1 MNATKVSVI
10 IPLYNAEKYIGRCL
24 HSVLEQSYKHIEIIL
39 VDDASTDHSLS
50 VAEAFQQEHP
60 SIKIIKHKTNIG
72 SMASR
77 RDGYQAATGDS
88 MMFVDAD
95 DTLPPDAVECLVA
108 KQQETNADIVAGNVE
123 KIYVDG
129 HKERLV
135 ENLPPHA
142 TGVDML
148 EALLDEKVR
157 RCLWGRLY
165 RTILF
170 HEHPL
175 INLDNMTIYEDACL
189 LHQVV
194 VNAHVIVT
202 VGDTVYQYNE
212 NMSSVMHRVY
222 GIQQIESI
230 IMANKIIADVCQPYP
245 QLHAKMQ
252 HRIAHTVLALYSEK
266 IAIGQLRALLRKHG
280 MQKYG
285 EMGAICKYLN
295 LSDYWY
301 AFKRFFYVRT
311 KLSK

>member
-1 MNATKVSVI
+1 MKISVV
-10 IPLYNAEKYIGRCL
+10 IPLYNAEPYIGRCL
-24 HSVLEQSYKHIEIIL
+24 DSVLRQSYKNIEIVI
-39 VDDASTDHSLS
+39 VDDASTDASLS
-50 VAEAFQQEHP
+50 VVQRYQTQYP
-60 SIKIIKHKTNIG
+60 SVTIISHKQNKG
-72 SMASR
+72 AMMSR
-77 RDGYQAATGDS
+77 KDGYTAATGECL
-88 MMFVDAD
+88 MFVDAD
-95 DTLPPDAVECLVA
+95 DTLPLDAVACLVA

-135 ENLPPHA
+135 ENLPTHA

-165 RTILF
+165 RTSLF

-202 VGDTVYQYNE
+202 VDDIVYQYNE
-212 NMSSVMHRVY
+212 NMSSVTHRVY
-222 GIQQIESI
+222 GTRQIESI

-266 IAIGQLRALLRKHG
+266 IAVGQLRALLRKHG

-285 EMGAICKYLN
+285 EMGTICKYLN
-295 LSDYWY
+295 LGDYWY

>member
-1 MNATKVSVI
+1 MKISVV
-10 IPLYNAEKYIGRCL
+10 IPLYNAEPYIGRCL
-24 HSVLEQSYKHIEIIL
+24 DSVLRQSYKNIEIVI
-39 VDDASTDHSLS
+39 VDDASTDASLS
-50 VAEAFQQEHP
+50 VVQRYQTQNP
-60 SIKIIKHKTNIG
+60 SVTIISHKQNKG
-72 SMASR
+72 AMMSR
-77 RDGYQAATGDS
+77 KDGYTAATGECL
-88 MMFVDAD
+88 MFVDAD
-95 DTLPPDAVECLVA
+95 DTLPLDAVACLVA

-165 RTILF
+165 RTSLF

-202 VGDTVYQYNE
+202 VDDTVYQYNE
-212 NMSSVMHRVY
+212 NMSSVTHRVY

>member
-1 MNATKVSVI
+1 MKISVV
-10 IPLYNAEKYIGRCL
+10 IPLYNAEPYIGRCL
-24 HSVLEQSYKHIEIIL
+24 DSVLRQSYKNIEIVI
-39 VDDASTDHSLS
+39 VDDASTDASLS
-50 VAEAFQQEHP
+50 VVQRYQTQYPFVT
-60 SIKIIKHKTNIG
+60 IISHKQNKG
-72 SMASR
+72 AMMSR
-77 RDGYQAATGDS
+77 KDGYTAATGECL
-88 MMFVDAD
+88 MFVDAD
-95 DTLPPDAVECLVA
+95 DTLPLDAVACLVA

-135 ENLPPHA
+135 ENLPTHA

-165 RTILF
+165 RTGLF

-202 VGDTVYQYNE
+202 VDDIVYQYNE
-212 NMSSVMHRVY
+212 NMSSVTHRVY
-222 GIQQIESI
+222 GTRQIESI

-245 QLHAKMQ
+245 RLHAKMQ

-266 IAIGQLRALLRKHG
+266 IAVGQLRALLRKHG

-295 LSDYWY
+295 LGDYWY

>member
-1 MNATKVSVI
+1 MKISVV
-10 IPLYNAEKYIGRCL
+10 IPLYNAEPYIGRCL
-24 HSVLEQSYKHIEIIL
+24 DSVLRQSYKNIEIVI
-39 VDDASTDHSLS
+39 VDDASTDASLL
-50 VAEAFQQEHP
+50 VVQRYQTQYPFVT
-60 SIKIIKHKTNIG
+60 IISHKQNKG
-72 SMASR
+72 AMMSR
-77 RDGYQAATGDS
+77 KDGYTAATGECL
-88 MMFVDAD
+88 MFVDAD
-95 DTLPPDAVECLVA
+95 DTLPFDAVACLVA

-135 ENLPPHA
+135 ENLPTHA

-165 RTILF
+165 RTGLF

-202 VGDTVYQYNE
+202 VDDIVYQYNE
-212 NMSSVMHRVY
+212 NMSSVTHRVY
-222 GIQQIESI
+222 GTRQIESI

-245 QLHAKMQ
+245 QLHAKMR

-266 IAIGQLRALLRKHG
+266 IAVGQLRALLRKHD

-285 EMGAICKYLN
+285 EMGTICKYLN
-295 LSDYWY
+295 LGDYWY

>member
-1 MNATKVSVI
+1 MKISVV
-10 IPLYNAEKYIGRCL
+10 IPLYNAEPYIGRCL
-24 HSVLEQSYKHIEIIL
+24 DSVLRQSYKNIEIVI
-39 VDDASTDHSLS
+39 VDDASTDASLS
-50 VAEAFQQEHP
+50 VVQRYQTQYPFVT
-60 SIKIIKHKTNIG
+60 IISHKQNKG
-72 SMASR
+72 AMMSR
-77 RDGYQAATGDS
+77 KDGYTAATGECL
-88 MMFVDAD
+88 MFVDAD
-95 DTLPPDAVECLVA
+95 DTLPFDAVACLVA

-135 ENLPPHA
+135 ENLPTHA

-165 RTILF
+165 RTGLF

-175 INLDNMTIYEDACL
+175 INLDSMTIYEDACL

-202 VGDTVYQYNE
+202 VDDIVYQYNE
-212 NMSSVMHRVY
+212 NMSSVTHRVY
-222 GIQQIESI
+222 GTRQIESI

-245 QLHAKMQ
+245 QLHAKMR

-266 IAIGQLRALLRKHG
+266 IAVGQLRALLRKHD

-285 EMGAICKYLN
+285 EMGTICKYLK
-295 LSDYWY
+295 LGDYWY

>member
-1 MNATKVSVI
+1 MKISVV
-10 IPLYNAEKYIGRCL
+10 IPLYNAEPYIGRCL
-24 HSVLEQSYKHIEIIL
+24 DSVLRQSYKNIEIVI
-39 VDDASTDHSLS
+39 VDDASTDASLS
-50 VAEAFQQEHP
+50 VVQRYQTQNP
-60 SIKIIKHKTNIG
+60 SVTIISHKQNKG
-72 SMASR
+72 AMMSR
-77 RDGYQAATGDS
+77 KDGYTAATGECL
-88 MMFVDAD
+88 MFVDAD
-95 DTLPPDAVECLVA
+95 DTLPLDAVACLVA

-202 VGDTVYQYNE
+202 VDDTVYQYNE
-212 NMSSVMHRVY
+212 NMSSVTHRVY

-295 LSDYWY
+295 FGNYWY

>member
-1 MNATKVSVI
+1 MKISVV
-10 IPLYNAEKYIGRCL
+10 IPLYNAEPYIGRCL
-24 HSVLEQSYKHIEIIL
+24 DSVLRQSYKNIEIVI
-39 VDDASTDHSLS
+39 VDDASTDASLS
-50 VAEAFQQEHP
+50 VVQRYQTQNP
-60 SIKIIKHKTNIG
+60 SVTIISHKQNKG
-72 SMASR
+72 AMMSR
-77 RDGYQAATGDS
+77 KDGYTAATGECL
-88 MMFVDAD
+88 MFVDAD
-95 DTLPPDAVECLVA
+95 DTLPLDAVACLVA

-165 RTILF
+165 RTSLF

-202 VGDTVYQYNE
+202 VDDTVYQYNE
-212 NMSSVMHRVY
+212 NMSSVTHRVY

-295 LSDYWY
+295 FGDYWY

>member
-1 MNATKVSVI
+1 MKISVV
-10 IPLYNAEKYIGRCL
+10 IPLYNAEPYIGRCL
-24 HSVLEQSYKHIEIIL
+24 DSVLRQSYKNIEIVI
-39 VDDASTDHSLS
+39 VDDASTDASLS
-50 VAEAFQQEHP
+50 VVQSYQAQYP
-60 SIKIIKHKTNIG
+60 SVTIISHKQNKG
-72 SMASR
+72 AMMSR
-77 RDGYQAATGDS
+77 KDGYTAATGECL
-88 MMFVDAD
+88 MFVDAD
-95 DTLPPDAVECLVA
+95 DTLPLDAVACLVA

-135 ENLPPHA
+135 ENLPTHA

-165 RTILF
+165 RTSLF
-170 HEHPL
+170 HENPL

-202 VGDTVYQYNE
+202 IDDTVYQYNE
-212 NMSSVMHRVY
+212 NMSSVTHRVY
-222 GIQQIESI
+222 GTRQIESI

-245 QLHAKMQ
+245 QLHAKMR

-266 IAIGQLRALLRKHG
+266 ISVGQLRALLRKHG

-285 EMGAICKYLN
+285 ELRTICKYLN
-295 LSDYWY
+295 VGDYWY

>member
-1 MNATKVSVI
+1 MKISVV
-10 IPLYNAEKYIGRCL
+10 IPLYNAEPYIGRCL
-24 HSVLEQSYKHIEIIL
+24 DSVLRQSYKNIEIVI
-39 VDDASTDHSLS
+39 VDDASTDASLS
-50 VAEAFQQEHP
+50 VVQRYQTQNP
-60 SIKIIKHKTNIG
+60 SVTIISHKQNKG
-72 SMASR
+72 AMMSR
-77 RDGYQAATGDS
+77 KDGYTAATGECL
-88 MMFVDAD
+88 MFVDAD
-95 DTLPPDAVECLVA
+95 DTLPLDAVACLVA

-135 ENLPPHA
+135 ENLPTHA

-165 RTILF
+165 RTSLF

-202 VGDTVYQYNE
+202 VDDTVYQYNE
-212 NMSSVMHRVY
+212 NMSSVTHRVY

-285 EMGAICKYLN
+285 EMGTICKYLN
-295 LSDYWY
+295 IGDYWY

>member
-1 MNATKVSVI
+1 MKISVV
-10 IPLYNAEKYIGRCL
+10 IPLYNAEPYIGRCL
-24 HSVLEQSYKHIEIIL
+24 DSVLRQSYKNIEIVI
-39 VDDASTDHSLS
+39 VDDASTDASLS
-50 VAEAFQQEHP
+50 VVQRYQTQNP
-60 SIKIIKHKTNIG
+60 SVTIISHKQNKG
-72 SMASR
+72 AMMSR
-77 RDGYQAATGDS
+77 KDGYTAATGECL
-88 MMFVDAD
+88 MFVDAD
-95 DTLPPDAVECLVA
+95 DTLPLDAVACLVA

-280 MQKYG
+280 MLKYG

-295 LSDYWY
+295 LGDYWY

>member
-1 MNATKVSVI
+1 MKISVV
-10 IPLYNAEKYIGRCL
+10 IPLYNAEPYIGRCL
-24 HSVLEQSYKHIEIIL
+24 DSVLRQSYKNIEIVI
-39 VDDASTDHSLS
+39 VDDASTDASLS
-50 VAEAFQQEHP
+50 VVQRYQTQNP
-60 SIKIIKHKTNIG
+60 SVTIISHKQNKG
-72 SMASR
+72 AMMSR
-77 RDGYQAATGDS
+77 KDGYTAATGECL
-88 MMFVDAD
+88 MFVDAD
-95 DTLPPDAVECLVA
+95 DTLPLDAVACLVA

-202 VGDTVYQYNE
+202 VDDTVYQYNE
-212 NMSSVMHRVY
+212 NMSSVTHRVY

-285 EMGAICKYLN
+285 EMSAICKYLN
-295 LSDYWY
+295 FGDYWY

>member
-1 MNATKVSVI
+1 MKISVV
-10 IPLYNAEKYIGRCL
+10 IPLYNAEPYIGRCL
-24 HSVLEQSYKHIEIIL
+24 DSVLRQSYKNIEIVI
-39 VDDASTDHSLS
+39 VDDASTDASLS
-50 VAEAFQQEHP
+50 VVQRYQTQNP
-60 SIKIIKHKTNIG
+60 SVTIISHKQNKG
-72 SMASR
+72 AMMSR
-77 RDGYQAATGDS
+77 KDGYTAATGECL
-88 MMFVDAD
+88 MFVDAD
-95 DTLPPDAVECLVA
+95 DTLPLDAVACLVA

-135 ENLPPHA
+135 ENLPTHA

-165 RTILF
+165 RTSLF

-202 VGDTVYQYNE
+202 VDDTVYQYNE
-212 NMSSVMHRVY
+212 NMSSVTHRVY

-295 LSDYWY
+295 FGDYWY

>member
-1 MNATKVSVI
+1 MKISVV
-10 IPLYNAEKYIGRCL
+10 IPLYNAEPYIGRCL
-24 HSVLEQSYKHIEIIL
+24 DSVLRQSYKNIEIVI
-39 VDDASTDHSLS
+39 VDDASTDASLS
-50 VAEAFQQEHP
+50 VVQRYQTQYPFVT
-60 SIKIIKHKTNIG
+60 IISHKQNKG
-72 SMASR
+72 AMMSR
-77 RDGYQAATGDS
+77 KDGYTAATGECL
-88 MMFVDAD
+88 MFVDAD
-95 DTLPPDAVECLVA
+95 DTLPFDAVACLVA

-135 ENLPPHA
+135 ENLPTHA

-165 RTILF
+165 RTGLF

-202 VGDTVYQYNE
+202 IDDTVYQYNE
-212 NMSSVMHRVY
+212 NMSSVTHRVY
-222 GIQQIESI
+222 GTRQIESI

-266 IAIGQLRALLRKHG
+266 IAIGQLRALLRKHD

-285 EMGAICKYLN
+285 EMGTICKYLN
-295 LSDYWY
+295 LGD
-301 AFKRFFYVRT
+301 
-311 KLSK
+311 

>member
-1 MNATKVSVI
+1 MKISVV
-10 IPLYNAEKYIGRCL
+10 IPLYNAEPYIGRCL
-24 HSVLEQSYKHIEIIL
+24 DSVLRQSYKNIEIVI
-39 VDDASTDHSLS
+39 VDDASTDASLS
-50 VAEAFQQEHP
+50 VVQRYQTQNP
-60 SIKIIKHKTNIG
+60 SVTIISHKQNKG
-72 SMASR
+72 AMMSR
-77 RDGYQAATGDS
+77 KDGYTAATGECL
-88 MMFVDAD
+88 MFVDAD
-95 DTLPPDAVECLVA
+95 DTLPLDAVACLVA

-165 RTILF
+165 RTSLF

-202 VGDTVYQYNE
+202 VDDTVYQYNE
-212 NMSSVMHRVY
+212 NMSSVTHRVY

-252 HRIAHTVLALYSEK
+252 HHIAHTVLALYSEK

-295 LSDYWY
+295 FGDYWY

>member
-1 MNATKVSVI
+1 MKISVV
-10 IPLYNAEKYIGRCL
+10 IPLYNAEPYIGRCL
-24 HSVLEQSYKHIEIIL
+24 DSVLRQSYKNIEIVI
-39 VDDASTDHSLS
+39 VDDASTDASLS
-50 VAEAFQQEHP
+50 VVQRYQTQNP
-60 SIKIIKHKTNIG
+60 SVTIISHKQNKG
-72 SMASR
+72 AMMSR
-77 RDGYQAATGDS
+77 KDGYTAATGECL
-88 MMFVDAD
+88 MFVDAD

-175 INLDNMTIYEDACL
+175 INPDNMTIYEDACL

-202 VGDTVYQYNE
+202 VDDTVYQYNE
-212 NMSSVMHRVY
+212 NMSSVTHRVY

-295 LSDYWY
+295 FGDYWY

>member
-1 MNATKVSVI
+1 MKISVV
-10 IPLYNAEKYIGRCL
+10 IPLYNAEPYIGRCL
-24 HSVLEQSYKHIEIIL
+24 DSVLRQSYKNIEIVI
-39 VDDASTDHSLS
+39 VDDASTDASLS
-50 VAEAFQQEHP
+50 VVQRYQTQNP
-60 SIKIIKHKTNIG
+60 SVTIISHKQNKG
-72 SMASR
+72 AMMSR
-77 RDGYQAATGDS
+77 KDGYTAATGECL
-88 MMFVDAD
+88 MFVDAD
-95 DTLPPDAVECLVA
+95 DTLPLDAVACLVA

-135 ENLPPHA
+135 ENLPTHA

-165 RTILF
+165 RTSLF

-202 VGDTVYQYNE
+202 VDDTVYQYNE
-212 NMSSVMHRVY
+212 NMSSVTHRVY

-266 IAIGQLRALLRKHG
+266 IAIGQLRTLLRKHG

-285 EMGAICKYLN
+285 EMSAICKYLN
-295 LSDYWY
+295 LGDYWY

>member
-1 MNATKVSVI
+1 
-10 IPLYNAEKYIGRCL
+10 
-24 HSVLEQSYKHIEIIL
+24 
-39 VDDASTDHSLS
+39 
-50 VAEAFQQEHP
+50 
-60 SIKIIKHKTNIG
+60 
-72 SMASR
+72 
-77 RDGYQAATGDS
+77 
-88 MMFVDAD
+88 
-95 DTLPPDAVECLVA
+95 
-108 KQQETNADIVAGNVE
+108 
-123 KIYVDG
+123 
-129 HKERLV
+129 
-135 ENLPPHA
+135 
-142 TGVDML
+142 
-148 EALLDEKVR
+148 
-157 RCLWGRLY
+157 
-165 RTILF
+165 
-170 HEHPL
+170 
-175 INLDNMTIYEDACL
+175 MTIYEDACL

>member
-1 MNATKVSVI
+1 MKISVV
-10 IPLYNAEKYIGRCL
+10 IPLYNAEPYIGRCL
-24 HSVLEQSYKHIEIIL
+24 DSVLRQSYKNIEIVI
-39 VDDASTDHSLS
+39 VDDASTDASLS
-50 VAEAFQQEHP
+50 VVQRYQTQYP
-60 SIKIIKHKTNIG
+60 SVTIISHKQNKG
-72 SMASR
+72 AMMSR
-77 RDGYQAATGDS
+77 KDGYTAATGECL
-88 MMFVDAD
+88 MFVDAD
-95 DTLPPDAVECLVA
+95 DTLPLDTVACLVA

-135 ENLPPHA
+135 ENLPTHA

-165 RTILF
+165 RTSLF

-202 VGDTVYQYNE
+202 TDDTVYQYNE
-212 NMSSVMHRVY
+212 NMSSVTHRVY
-222 GIQQIESI
+222 GTRQIESI

-245 QLHAKMQ
+245 QLHAKMR

-266 IAIGQLRALLRKHG
+266 IAVGQLRALLRKHG

-295 LSDYWY
+295 LGDYWY

>member
-1 MNATKVSVI
+1 MKISVV
-10 IPLYNAEKYIGRCL
+10 IPLYNAEPYIGRCL
-24 HSVLEQSYKHIEIIL
+24 DSVLRQSYKNIEIVI
-39 VDDASTDHSLS
+39 VDDASTDASLS
-50 VAEAFQQEHP
+50 VVQRYQTQNP
-60 SIKIIKHKTNIG
+60 SVTIISHKQNKG
-72 SMASR
+72 AMMSR
-77 RDGYQAATGDS
+77 KDGYTAATGECL
-88 MMFVDAD
+88 MFVDAD
-95 DTLPPDAVECLVA
+95 DTLPLDAVACLVA

-165 RTILF
+165 RTSLF

-202 VGDTVYQYNE
+202 VDDTVYQYNE
-212 NMSSVMHRVY
+212 NMSSVTHRVY

-295 LSDYWY
+295 LGDYWY

>member
-1 MNATKVSVI
+1 MKISVV
-10 IPLYNAEKYIGRCL
+10 IPLYNAEPYIGRCL
-24 HSVLEQSYKHIEIIL
+24 DSVLRQSYKNIEIVI
-39 VDDASTDHSLS
+39 VDDASTDASLS
-50 VAEAFQQEHP
+50 VVQRYQTQNP
-60 SIKIIKHKTNIG
+60 SVTIISHKQNKG
-72 SMASR
+72 AMMSR
-77 RDGYQAATGDS
+77 KDGYTAATGECL
-88 MMFVDAD
+88 MFVDAD
-95 DTLPPDAVECLVA
+95 DTLPLDAVACLVA

-202 VGDTVYQYNE
+202 IGDTVYQYNE

>member
-1 MNATKVSVI
+1 MKISVV
-10 IPLYNAEKYIGRCL
+10 IPLYNAEPYISRCL
-24 HSVLEQSYKHIEIIL
+24 DSVLRQSYKNIEIVI
-39 VDDASTDHSLS
+39 VDDASTDASLS
-50 VAEAFQQEHP
+50 VVQRYQTQYP
-60 SIKIIKHKTNIG
+60 SVTIISHKQNKG
-72 SMASR
+72 AMMSR
-77 RDGYQAATGDS
+77 KDGYTAATGECL
-88 MMFVDAD
+88 MFVDAD
-95 DTLPPDAVECLVA
+95 DTLPPDAVACLVA

-135 ENLPPHA
+135 ENLPTHA

-165 RTILF
+165 RTGLF

-202 VGDTVYQYNE
+202 VDDTVYQYNE
-212 NMSSVMHRVY
+212 NMSSVTHRVY
-222 GIQQIESI
+222 GTRQIESI

-245 QLHAKMQ
+245 QLHAKMR
-252 HRIAHTVLALYSEK
+252 HRIARTVLALYSEK
-266 IAIGQLRALLRKHG
+266 ISVGQLRALLRKHG

-285 EMGAICKYLN
+285 ELRTICKYLN
-295 LSDYWY
+295 LGDYWY

>member
-1 MNATKVSVI
+1 MKISVV
-10 IPLYNAEKYIGRCL
+10 IPLYNAEPYIGRCL
-24 HSVLEQSYKHIEIIL
+24 DSVLRQSYKNIEIVI
-39 VDDASTDHSLS
+39 VDDASTDASLS
-50 VAEAFQQEHP
+50 VVQRYQTQYPFVT
-60 SIKIIKHKTNIG
+60 IISHKQNKG
-72 SMASR
+72 AMMSR
-77 RDGYQAATGDS
+77 KDGYTAATGECL
-88 MMFVDAD
+88 MFVDAD
-95 DTLPPDAVECLVA
+95 DTLPFDAVACLVA

-135 ENLPPHA
+135 ENLPTHA

-165 RTILF
+165 RTGLF

-202 VGDTVYQYNE
+202 IADTVYQYNE
-212 NMSSVMHRVY
+212 NMSSVTHRVY
-222 GIQQIESI
+222 GTRQIESI

-266 IAIGQLRALLRKHG
+266 LAISQLRALLRKHDL
-280 MQKYG
+280 QKYS
-285 EMGAICKYLN
+285 EMGTICKYLN
-295 LSDYWY
+295 LGDYWY

>member
-1 MNATKVSVI
+1 MKISVV
-10 IPLYNAEKYIGRCL
+10 IPLYNAEPYIGRCL
-24 HSVLEQSYKHIEIIL
+24 DSVLRQSYKNIEIVI
-39 VDDASTDHSLS
+39 VDDASTDASLS
-50 VAEAFQQEHP
+50 VVQRYQTQYPFVT
-60 SIKIIKHKTNIG
+60 IISHKQNKG
-72 SMASR
+72 AMMSR
-77 RDGYQAATGDS
+77 KDGYTAATGECL
-88 MMFVDAD
+88 MFVDAD
-95 DTLPPDAVECLVA
+95 DTLPFDAVACLVA

-135 ENLPPHA
+135 ENLPTHA

-157 RCLWGRLY
+157 RCLSGRLY
-165 RTILF
+165 RTGLF

-202 VGDTVYQYNE
+202 IDDTVYQYNE
-212 NMSSVMHRVY
+212 NMSSVTHRVY
-222 GIQQIESI
+222 GTRQIESI

-266 IAIGQLRALLRKHG
+266 IAVGQLRALLRKHD

-285 EMGAICKYLN
+285 EMGTICKYLN
-295 LSDYWY
+295 LGDYWY

>member
-1 MNATKVSVI
+1 MKISVV
-10 IPLYNAEKYIGRCL
+10 IPLYNAEPYIGRCL
-24 HSVLEQSYKHIEIIL
+24 DSVLRQSYKNIEIVI
-39 VDDASTDHSLS
+39 VDDASTDASLS
-50 VAEAFQQEHP
+50 VVQRYQTQNP
-60 SIKIIKHKTNIG
+60 SVTIISHKQNKG
-72 SMASR
+72 AMMSR
-77 RDGYQAATGDS
+77 KDGYTAATGECL
-88 MMFVDAD
+88 MFVDAD
-95 DTLPPDAVECLVA
+95 DTLPLDAVACLVA

-135 ENLPPHA
+135 ENLPTHA

-165 RTILF
+165 RTSLF
-170 HEHPL
+170 HEHLL

-202 VGDTVYQYNE
+202 VDDTVYQYNE
-212 NMSSVMHRVY
+212 NMSSVTHRVY

-295 LSDYWY
+295 FGDYWY

>member
-1 MNATKVSVI
+1 MKISVV
-10 IPLYNAEKYIGRCL
+10 IPLYNAEPYIGRCL
-24 HSVLEQSYKHIEIIL
+24 DSVLRQSYKNIEIVI
-39 VDDASTDHSLS
+39 VDDASTDASLS
-50 VAEAFQQEHP
+50 VVQRYQTQNP
-60 SIKIIKHKTNIG
+60 SVTIISHKQNKG
-72 SMASR
+72 AMMSR
-77 RDGYQAATGDS
+77 KDGYTAATGECL
-88 MMFVDAD
+88 MFVDAD
-95 DTLPPDAVECLVA
+95 DTLPLDAVACLVA

-202 VGDTVYQYNE
+202 IGDTVYQYNE

-295 LSDYWY
+295 LGDYWY

>member
-1 MNATKVSVI
+1 MKISVV
-10 IPLYNAEKYIGRCL
+10 IPLYNAEPYIGRCL
-24 HSVLEQSYKHIEIIL
+24 DSVLRQSYKNIEIVI
-39 VDDASTDHSLS
+39 VDDASTDASLS
-50 VAEAFQQEHP
+50 VVQRYQTQYP
-60 SIKIIKHKTNIG
+60 SVTIISHKQNKG
-72 SMASR
+72 AMMSR
-77 RDGYQAATGDS
+77 KDGYTAATGECL
-88 MMFVDAD
+88 MFVDAD
-95 DTLPPDAVECLVA
+95 DTLPLDAVACLVA

-135 ENLPPHA
+135 ENLPTHA

-165 RTILF
+165 RTSLF

-202 VGDTVYQYNE
+202 VDDTVYQYNE
-212 NMSSVMHRVY
+212 NMSSVTHRVY

-285 EMGAICKYLN
+285 EMGAICKYLKFG
-295 LSDYWY
+295 DYWY

>member
-1 MNATKVSVI
+1 MKISVV
-10 IPLYNAEKYIGRCL
+10 IPLYNAEPYIGRCL
-24 HSVLEQSYKHIEIIL
+24 DSVLRQSYKNIEIVI
-39 VDDASTDHSLS
+39 VDDASTDASLS
-50 VAEAFQQEHP
+50 VVQRYQTQYP
-60 SIKIIKHKTNIG
+60 SVTIISHKQNKG
-72 SMASR
+72 AMMSR
-77 RDGYQAATGDS
+77 KDGYTAATGECL
-88 MMFVDAD
+88 MFVDAD
-95 DTLPPDAVECLVA
+95 DTLPLDAVACLVA

-135 ENLPPHA
+135 ENLPTHA

-165 RTILF
+165 RTSLF

-202 VGDTVYQYNE
+202 VDDTVYQYNE
-212 NMSSVMHRVY
+212 NMSSVTHRVY

-295 LSDYWY
+295 FGDYWY

>member
-1 MNATKVSVI
+1 MMKISVV
-10 IPLYNAEKYIGRCL
+10 IPLYNAEPYIGRCL
-24 HSVLEQSYKHIEIIL
+24 DSVLRQSYKNIEIVI
-39 VDDASTDHSLS
+39 VDDASTDASLS
-50 VAEAFQQEHP
+50 VVQRYQTQNP
-60 SIKIIKHKTNIG
+60 SVTIISHKQNKG
-72 SMASR
+72 AMMSR
-77 RDGYQAATGDS
+77 KDGYTAATGECL
-88 MMFVDAD
+88 MFVDAD
-95 DTLPPDAVECLVA
+95 DTLPLDAVACLVA

-202 VGDTVYQYNE
+202 VDDTVYQYNE
-212 NMSSVMHRVY
+212 NMSSVTHRVY

-295 LSDYWY
+295 FGNYWY

>member
-1 MNATKVSVI
+1 MKISVV
-10 IPLYNAEKYIGRCL
+10 IPLYNAEPYIGRCL
-24 HSVLEQSYKHIEIIL
+24 DSVLRQSYKNIEIVI
-39 VDDASTDHSLS
+39 VDDASTDASLS
-50 VAEAFQQEHP
+50 VVQRYQTQNP
-60 SIKIIKHKTNIG
+60 SVTIISHKQNKG
-72 SMASR
+72 AMMSR
-77 RDGYQAATGDS
+77 KDGYTAATGECL
-88 MMFVDAD
+88 MFVDAD
-95 DTLPPDAVECLVA
+95 DTLPLDAVACLVA

-165 RTILF
+165 RTSLF

-202 VGDTVYQYNE
+202 VDDTVYQYNE
-212 NMSSVMHRVY
+212 NMSSVTHRVY

-266 IAIGQLRALLRKHG
+266 IAIGQLRALLRKHS

-295 LSDYWY
+295 FGDYWY

>member
-1 MNATKVSVI
+1 MKISVV
-10 IPLYNAEKYIGRCL
+10 IPLYNAEPYIGRCL
-24 HSVLEQSYKHIEIIL
+24 DSVLRQSYKNIEIVI
-39 VDDASTDHSLS
+39 VDDASTDASLS
-50 VAEAFQQEHP
+50 VVQRYQTQNP
-60 SIKIIKHKTNIG
+60 SVTIISHKQNKG
-72 SMASR
+72 AMMSR
-77 RDGYQAATGDS
+77 KDGYTAATGECL
-88 MMFVDAD
+88 MFVDAD
-95 DTLPPDAVECLVA
+95 DTLPLDAVACLVA

-135 ENLPPHA
+135 ENLPTHA

-165 RTILF
+165 RTSLF

-202 VGDTVYQYNE
+202 VDDTVYQYNE
-212 NMSSVMHRVY
+212 NMSSVTHRVY

-285 EMGAICKYLN
+285 EMSAICKYLN
-295 LSDYWY
+295 LGDYWY

>member
-1 MNATKVSVI
+1 MKISVV
-10 IPLYNAEKYIGRCL
+10 IPLYNAEPYIGRCL
-24 HSVLEQSYKHIEIIL
+24 DSVLRQSYKNIEIVI
-39 VDDASTDHSLS
+39 VDDASTDASLS
-50 VAEAFQQEHP
+50 VVQRYQTQYPFVT
-60 SIKIIKHKTNIG
+60 IISHKQNKG
-72 SMASR
+72 AMMSR
-77 RDGYQAATGDS
+77 KDGYTAATGECL
-88 MMFVDAD
+88 MFVDAD
-95 DTLPPDAVECLVA
+95 DTLPLDAVACLVA

-135 ENLPPHA
+135 ENLPTHA

-165 RTILF
+165 RTGLF

-202 VGDTVYQYNE
+202 VDDTVYQYNE
-212 NMSSVMHRVY
+212 NMSSVTHRVY
-222 GIQQIESI
+222 GTRQIESI

-245 QLHAKMQ
+245 QLHAKMR

-266 IAIGQLRALLRKHG
+266 IAVGQLRALLHKHG

-285 EMGAICKYLN
+285 ELRTICKYLN
-295 LSDYWY
+295 IGDYWY
-301 AFKRFFYVRT
+301 TFKRFFYVRT

>member
-1 MNATKVSVI
+1 MKISVV
-10 IPLYNAEKYIGRCL
+10 IPLYNAEPYIGRCL
-24 HSVLEQSYKHIEIIL
+24 DSVLRQSYKNIEIVI
-39 VDDASTDHSLS
+39 VDDASTDASLS
-50 VAEAFQQEHP
+50 VVQRYQTQNP
-60 SIKIIKHKTNIG
+60 SVTIISHKQNKG
-72 SMASR
+72 AMMSR
-77 RDGYQAATGDS
+77 KDGYTAATGECL
-88 MMFVDAD
+88 MFVDAD
-95 DTLPPDAVECLVA
+95 DTLPLDAVACLVA

-135 ENLPPHA
+135 ENLPTHA

-165 RTILF
+165 RTSLF

-202 VGDTVYQYNE
+202 VDDTVYQYNE
-212 NMSSVMHRVY
+212 NMSSVTHRVY

-252 HRIAHTVLALYSEK
+252 HRIAHTVFALYSEK

-295 LSDYWY
+295 LGDYWY

>member
-1 MNATKVSVI
+1 MKISVV
-10 IPLYNAEKYIGRCL
+10 IPLYNAEPYIGRCL
-24 HSVLEQSYKHIEIIL
+24 DSVLRQSYKNIEIVI
-39 VDDASTDHSLS
+39 VDDASTDASLS
-50 VAEAFQQEHP
+50 VVQRYQTQNP
-60 SIKIIKHKTNIG
+60 SVTIISHKQNKG
-72 SMASR
+72 AMMSR
-77 RDGYQAATGDS
+77 KDGYTAATGECL
-88 MMFVDAD
+88 MFVDAD
-95 DTLPPDAVECLVA
+95 DTLPLDAVACLVA

-135 ENLPPHA
+135 ENLPTHA

-194 VNAHVIVT
+194 VNAHVIVN
-202 VGDTVYQYNE
+202 VDDTVYQYNE
-212 NMSSVMHRVY
+212 NMSSVTHRVY

-285 EMGAICKYLN
+285 EMSAICKYLN
-295 LSDYWY
+295 FGDYWY

>member
-1 MNATKVSVI
+1 MKISVV
-10 IPLYNAEKYIGRCL
+10 IPLYNAEPYIGRCL
-24 HSVLEQSYKHIEIIL
+24 DSVLRQSYKNIEIVI
-39 VDDASTDHSLS
+39 VDDASTDASLS
-50 VAEAFQQEHP
+50 VVQRYQTQYPFVT
-60 SIKIIKHKTNIG
+60 IISHKQNKG
-72 SMASR
+72 AMMSR
-77 RDGYQAATGDS
+77 KDGYTAATGECL
-88 MMFVDAD
+88 MFVDAD
-95 DTLPPDAVECLVA
+95 DTLPFDAVACLVA

-135 ENLPPHA
+135 ENLPTHA

-165 RTILF
+165 RTGLF

-202 VGDTVYQYNE
+202 IDDTVYQYNE
-212 NMSSVMHRVY
+212 NMSSVTHRVY
-222 GIQQIESI
+222 GTRQIESI

-266 IAIGQLRALLRKHG
+266 IAIGQLRALLRKHD

-285 EMGAICKYLN
+285 EMGTICKYLN
-295 LSDYWY
+295 LGDYWY

>member
-1 MNATKVSVI
+1 MKISVV
-10 IPLYNAEKYIGRCL
+10 IPLYNAEPYIGRCL
-24 HSVLEQSYKHIEIIL
+24 DSVLRQSYKNIEIVI
-39 VDDASTDHSLS
+39 VDDASTDASLS
-50 VAEAFQQEHP
+50 VVQRYQTQYP
-60 SIKIIKHKTNIG
+60 SVTIISHKQNKG
-72 SMASR
+72 AMMSR
-77 RDGYQAATGDS
+77 KDGYTAATGECL
-88 MMFVDAD
+88 MFVDAD
-95 DTLPPDAVECLVA
+95 DTLPLDTVACLVA
-108 KQQETNADIVAGNVE
+108 KQQETTADIVAGNVE

-135 ENLPPHA
+135 ENLPTHA

-165 RTILF
+165 RTSLF

-202 VGDTVYQYNE
+202 TDDTVYQYNE
-212 NMSSVMHRVY
+212 NMSSVTHRVY
-222 GIQQIESI
+222 GTRQIESI

-245 QLHAKMQ
+245 QLHAKMR

-266 IAIGQLRALLRKHG
+266 IAVGQLRALLRKHG

-295 LSDYWY
+295 LGDYWY

>member
-1 MNATKVSVI
+1 MKISVV
-10 IPLYNAEKYIGRCL
+10 IPLYNAEPYIGRCL
-24 HSVLEQSYKHIEIIL
+24 DSVLRQSYKNIEIVI
-39 VDDASTDHSLS
+39 VDDASTDASLS
-50 VAEAFQQEHP
+50 VVQRYQTQNP
-60 SIKIIKHKTNIG
+60 SVTIISHKQNKG
-72 SMASR
+72 AMMSR
-77 RDGYQAATGDS
+77 KDGYTAATGECL
-88 MMFVDAD
+88 MFVDAD
-95 DTLPPDAVECLVA
+95 DTLPLDAVACLVA

-165 RTILF
+165 RTSLF

-202 VGDTVYQYNE
+202 VDDTVYQYNE
-212 NMSSVMHRVY
+212 NMSSVTHRVY

-285 EMGAICKYLN
+285 EMVAICKYLN
-295 LSDYWY
+295 FGDYWY

>member
-1 MNATKVSVI
+1 MKISVV
-10 IPLYNAEKYIGRCL
+10 IPLYNAEPYIGRCL
-24 HSVLEQSYKHIEIIL
+24 DSVLRQSYKNIEIVI
-39 VDDASTDHSLS
+39 VDDASTDASLS
-50 VAEAFQQEHP
+50 VVQRYQTQYP
-60 SIKIIKHKTNIG
+60 SVTIISHKQNKG
-72 SMASR
+72 AMMSR
-77 RDGYQAATGDS
+77 KDGYTAATGECL
-88 MMFVDAD
+88 MFVDAD
-95 DTLPPDAVECLVA
+95 DTLPLDAVACLVA

-135 ENLPPHA
+135 ENLPTHA

-165 RTILF
+165 RTGLF

-202 VGDTVYQYNE
+202 VDDTVYQYNE
-212 NMSSVMHRVY
+212 SMSSVTHRVY
-222 GIQQIESI
+222 GTRQIESI

-245 QLHAKMQ
+245 QLHAKMR
-252 HRIAHTVLALYSEK
+252 HRIAHTVLALYSEH
-266 IAIGQLRALLRKHG
+266 ISIGQLRALLRKHG

-285 EMGAICKYLN
+285 ELRTICKYLN
-295 LSDYWY
+295 IGDYWY